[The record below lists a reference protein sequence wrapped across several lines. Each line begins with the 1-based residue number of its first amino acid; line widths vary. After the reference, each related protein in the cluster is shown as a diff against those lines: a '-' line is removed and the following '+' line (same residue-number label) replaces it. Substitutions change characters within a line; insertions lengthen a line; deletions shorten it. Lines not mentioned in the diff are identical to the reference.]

1 MNTNLTILDIP
12 LADIQPNPWNPNRQT
27 ERQFEAEVESIRAN
41 GFISPIIVRKQENHF
56 EIVDGEHRYRAMNI
70 LSDEGDL
77 SNKKLEPLL
86 KKKSIPAV
94 VLDITDGEAKK
105 LTIIMN
111 ETRGKPNVA
120 ELSALL
126 ADLERDFGKDL
137 ITGLPY
143 TAEHLNDL
151 LSIGEFNWDDAKL
164 PVTDDDFGGEDEVGS
179 NEIRAVLD
187 DDTYQRWNDYLSTMS
202 DRLPSEPKE
211 KAGAAII
218 ALLNSLG
225 A

>member
-1 MNTNLTILDIP
+1 MKTELTVNDIP
-12 LADIQPNPWNPNRQT
+12 LADIQPNPWNPNRQS

-41 GFISPIIVRKQENHF
+41 GFISPIIVRKQSDHF
-56 EIVDGEHRYRAMNI
+56 EIVDGEHRFRAMNI
-70 LSDEGDL
+70 LTEEGDL
-77 SNKKLEPLL
+77 SNKKLESFI
-86 KKKSIPAV
+86 KSKSIPAV
-94 VLDITDGEAKK
+94 VLDISDGEAKK

-120 ELSALL
+120 DLSALL
-126 ADLERDFGKDL
+126 ADLEKEFGDDL

-143 TAEHLNDL
+143 TTDHLNDL
-151 LSIGEFNWDDAKL
+151 LQIGDFNWDEAKL
-164 PVTDDDFGGEDEVGS
+164 PVGDSDFGGEDEVGV
-179 NEIRAVLD
+179 NEIRATLD
-187 DDTYQRWNDYLSTMS
+187 DDTYQRWNDYLTTMS

>member
-1 MNTNLTILDIP
+1 MNTNLTVIDIP
-12 LADIQPNPWNPNRQT
+12 LEAIQPNPWNPNRQT

-41 GFISPIIVRKQENHF
+41 GFISPIIVRKQETHF
-56 EIVDGEHRYRAMNI
+56 EIVDGEHRFRAMNI
-70 LSDEGDL
+70 LADEGDL

-86 KKKSIPAV
+86 STKSIPAV

-126 ADLERDFGKDL
+126 ADLERDFGSDL
-137 ITGLPY
+137 IVGLPY
-143 TAEHLNDL
+143 TAEHLSDL
-151 LSIGEFNWDDAKL
+151 LSIGEFNWDDVKT

-179 NEIRAVLD
+179 NEVRATLD
-187 DDTYQRWNDYLSTMS
+187 DDTFKRWNDYLSSMS